1 MGPGYPGSVYSR
13 AVPPLRQP
21 EQQSPLPGQG
31 PQGPRSQPVPWGDQP
46 LSSLPQAPNL
56 PSRASSSA
64 CTSLPGPAKI
74 YWVIS
79 NKMGIC
85 DSGQIDWNSL
95 KLTFAGI

>member
-56 PSRASSSA
+56 PSGASSSA
-64 CTSLPGPAKI
+64 CTSPPGPFPLLLPASPRASRGP
-74 YWVIS
+74 W
-79 NKMGIC
+79 
-85 DSGQIDWNSL
+85 QP
-95 KLTFAGI
+95 